1 MTLSY
6 RVVGSGAPLLLIHG
20 MGVTYSIWENLA
32 PQLSPYYKLIMVE
45 LLGHGRSPAIP
56 EGAPYYP
63 ANADEIEAVRRELN
77 IERWDVLGY
86 SLGAWAAQAYS
97 QCYPERV
104 NHLVL
109 LCPALFSPANSAGLR
124 NLIWLDGRAPSFCSW
139 LLRSWRLHGLVR
151 LLGFGGQDHPYAAVW
166 TREIGAYPVE
176 TVKRLLYDLPGAGR
190 AEFSL
195 PPLPALF
202 LWARQDVVSAYPRPL
217 RKSDHLIAGAHS
229 APLLSAE
236 EIAREVVCF
245 CS

>member
-1 MTLSY
+1 MISQTRY
-6 RVVGSGAPLLLIHG
+6 FQPVKIVD
-20 MGVTYSIWENLA
+20 
-32 PQLSPYYKLIMVE
+32 VE
-45 LLGHGRSPAIP
+45 LSEPIV
-56 EGAPYYP
+56 GASG
-63 ANADEIEAVRRELN
+63 LQ
-77 IERWDVLGY
+77 GY
-86 SLGAWAAQAYS
+86 SA
-97 QCYPERV
+97 
-104 NHLVL
+104 
-109 LCPALFSPANSAGLR
+109 
-124 NLIWLDGRAPSFCSW
+124 
-139 LLRSWRLHGLVR
+139 LHGLVR
-151 LLGFGGQDHPYAAVW
+151 LLGFGGQDHPYAAIW

-245 CS
+245 CN